1 VGLFKWGFVFWGLI
15 DTSIRHHV
23 IARGTSL
30 LLWDMQQRLQLWC
43 ESQDA
48 HAYAKKE
55 VEMMML
61 MLTSMDTSKS
71 SSKSLDLV
79 EFTSS
84 VMQAIPGLTF
94 VIAFVMAVNVVF
106 I

>member
-1 VGLFKWGFVFWGLI
+1 
-15 DTSIRHHV
+15 
-23 IARGTSL
+23 
-30 LLWDMQQRLQLWC
+30 
-43 ESQDA
+43 
-48 HAYAKKE
+48 
-55 VEMMML
+55 ML